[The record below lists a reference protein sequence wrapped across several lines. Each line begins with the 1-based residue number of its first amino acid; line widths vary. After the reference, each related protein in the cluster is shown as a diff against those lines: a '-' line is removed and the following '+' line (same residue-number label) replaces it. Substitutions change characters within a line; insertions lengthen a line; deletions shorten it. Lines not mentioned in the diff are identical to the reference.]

1 MFAGIKSFLKGVMS
15 KLFGKNT
22 IEKNMHVDVAVSS
35 DMSNAIDKW
44 IAMYEGKAPWLND
57 NTKSMNLPSAIASE
71 FAKLVTMEFESEIT
85 TDDFLNKEYQVVID
99 EVRNSTEYA
108 CAKGGLVFKPYI
120 NDGHIEVD
128 LVQAD
133 SFYPV
138 SYNSRKE
145 ITAAVFVETRTEGD
159 ELYTRLEYHSFLDNG
174 DYHIS
179 NMAFKKKTY
188 GNSINNSDLG
198 SQIQLESV
206 QGWESIKP
214 EVNIKGIDKPLFS
227 YFRMPMANSIET
239 GSPLGVSVYS
249 RAEDLIKEA
258 DKQYS
263 RILWEYEGSE
273 LAVHASS
280 DLFKIHKDAKGNI
293 TSGELPVGKER
304 LYRKFDFDAT
314 TENAKAIDTFSPEIR
329 DTSLYNGLNKQLRFI
344 EFNVGL
350 AYGTLSDINESDKT
364 ATEIK
369 SSKQRSYQT
378 VKDIQKSLEKALK
391 DLAYSMNTLA
401 QLYKLSNIKIDVS
414 KDMTFNFD
422 DSIIV
427 DKESE
432 LLEMRNDIVAGIIDA
447 KYYIMKKYGV
457 DEKTALS
464 MMPSGEDLTQDN
476 EIDEIESIK
485 DIPNTKKEDIKDEA
499 EEIVGK
505 TLNGAQ
511 TQSLIAIIQQY
522 TEGTLTIGQA
532 INIISVSIGI
542 TKEEAKTLIEGV

>member
-1 MFAGIKSFLKGVMS
+1 MFERLKAKIKEVFGKM
-15 KLFGKNT
+15 FGKNT

-44 IAMYEGKAPWLND
+44 IAMYENKAPWLDD
-57 NTKSMNLPSAIASE
+57 NTKSMNLSSAIASE

-99 EVRNSTEYA
+99 EVRSSTEYA

-120 NDGHIEVD
+120 NNGHIEVD

-145 ITAAVFVETRTEGD
+145 ITAAVFVETKTEGD
-159 ELYTRLEYHSFLDNG
+159 ELYTRLEYHRFLDDG

-206 QGWESIKP
+206 QGWESIEP
-214 EVNIKGIDKPLFS
+214 EVNIKGIDKPLYS

-293 TSGELPVGKER
+293 TSGELPIGKER

-314 TENAKAIDTFSPEIR
+314 TENAKAIDTFSPAIR

-350 AYGTLSDINESDKT
+350 AYGTLSDLQEVEKT
-364 ATEIK
+364 AEEIK

-378 VKDIQKSLEKALK
+378 VKDIQKALKKALK
-391 DLAYSMNTLA
+391 DLIYAMNTLA
-401 QLYKLSNIKIDVS
+401 QLYKLSTKKIDIDKDVS
-414 KDMTFNFD
+414 FDFD

-427 DKESE
+427 DKKTE
-432 LLEMRNDIVAGIIDA
+432 LLEMRNDVAAGIIDSVF
-447 KYYIMKKYGV
+447 YIMEKYG
-457 DEKTALS
+457 KTEEEARK
-464 MMPSGEDLTQDN
+464 MQPSGEDLTKPNSLDN
-476 EIDEIESIK
+476 DNLQE
-485 DIPNTKKEDIKDEA
+485 
-499 EEIVGK
+499 
-505 TLNGAQ
+505 
-511 TQSLIAIIQQY
+511 
-522 TEGTLTIGQA
+522 
-532 INIISVSIGI
+532 
-542 TKEEAKTLIEGV
+542 